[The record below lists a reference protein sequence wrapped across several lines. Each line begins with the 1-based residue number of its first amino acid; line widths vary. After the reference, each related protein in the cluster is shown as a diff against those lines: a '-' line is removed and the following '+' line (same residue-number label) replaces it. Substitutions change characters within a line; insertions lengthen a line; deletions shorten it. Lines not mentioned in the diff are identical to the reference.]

1 MNLVQVQVMRYI
13 ENSGLESGLF
23 MRTGNSRWLLACA
36 VLGLAL
42 LLSGCTTPKMHG
54 LTSAQVFNLQ
64 PQGLQAAGMALITPS
79 TVTGQEED
87 KQTLALAFIDV
98 LHDLRPEIHAI
109 SLAETLS
116 IINRAG
122 LSKAYKQMVDDYRH
136 TGVFDRDALQQLA
149 KVTGVRYLAQLKL
162 GGFKQVSKSRWGF
175 LGVRLMDTQLADVRL
190 FLQIWDSKDGS
201 IAWEGVDELIYSY
214 DSFSE
219 KEITFRNTIQES
231 ARNLIGRLP

>member
-1 MNLVQVQVMRYI
+1 MRV
-13 ENSGLESGLF
+13 
-23 MRTGNSRWLLACA
+23 CA
-36 VLGLAL
+36 VLVLAL
-42 LLSGCTTPKMHG
+42 LLPACTTPQIHG
-54 LTSAQVFNLQ
+54 LTSAQVVSLK
-64 PQGLQAAGMALITPS
+64 PQGLQTAGMAFMTPS

-122 LSKAYKQMVDDYRH
+122 LSKAYKQMVDDYRY
-136 TGVFDRDALQQLA
+136 TGLFDRDALQQLA
-149 KVTGVRYLAQLKL
+149 KVAGVRYLAQLKL
-162 GGFKQVSKSRWGF
+162 GGFKQVSKGRWSF
-175 LGVRLMDTQLADVRL
+175 LGVRLIDTQLADVRL

-201 IAWEGVDELIYSY
+201 IAWEGVDESICSH

-219 KEITFRNTIQES
+219 KEITFRGAVQES
-231 ARNLIGRLP
+231 ARNLIGHLP